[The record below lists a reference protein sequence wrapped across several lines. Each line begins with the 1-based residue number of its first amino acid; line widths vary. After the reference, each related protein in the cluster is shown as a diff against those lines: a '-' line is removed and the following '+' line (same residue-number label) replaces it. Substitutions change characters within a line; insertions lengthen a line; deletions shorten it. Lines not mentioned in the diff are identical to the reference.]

1 MNNKITYIS
10 YCLCL
15 ASNFLY
21 NLDSFNK
28 KSNNNYS
35 PQDLKKETTN
45 LIIDATIKD
54 SYDKEFLKTLNNLIG

>member
-35 PQDLKKETTN
+35 QHDLNKETVN
-45 LIIDATIKD
+45 SVIDATIKD

>member
-35 PQDLKKETTN
+35 PQDFKKETTN